1 MRMTLRVA
9 VWFALPALFAAAQP
23 AAGQGQVSRIVIN
36 SLTGEPVNRAYV
48 WFRGYSTELQAG
60 DGSNRPSPHRK
71 LFFSTFTDAS
81 GKFQLDVQVKA
92 QNSIWAQKPQFE
104 LTEIVSLT
112 LPDSKPNSKPNVTLK
127 LAPRGVITGKV
138 VDESGEPMDGVN
150 VVALEAPIQGG
161 LRRILTLGTNTT
173 DDRGVY
179 RLWGLLPGTYFVKVA
194 GRSAVTY
201 YAGYGTPPVVNEE
214 GFAPAYYGGGV
225 SQDSATPIK
234 IEVGTQAHADIAVKL
249 RAGGVIHGSIANF
262 VPGRS
267 ASFKLLSQGED
278 LLTGQVFFNADSG
291 HFEIHQVVPGA
302 YTLLVSQG
310 DATAET
316 PVNVSGAEVTNVNLS
331 LTAAVEIKGT
341 SRTIAADHP
350 NPRHPRRVF
359 CDIEL
364 DPGGTQLKSSIPDP
378 AGAPGAFVIPA
389 VSPGRYR
396 VQPLCSGGY
405 VQSMAAGTQDLL
417 STPVLTLSRG
427 VPPPQI
433 EMVVKPGG
441 GGVHGKISLHSLP
454 EGSPIRVLLVPQS
467 SGSDGPALV
476 NTVSGSDS
484 EFEMTGLA
492 PGKYLVYAFF
502 DRDNVE
508 YLNPA
513 FLQKLR
519 GGTIV
524 EVDDDGAGKE
534 VNITEVIR

>member
-1 MRMTLRVA
+1 M
-9 VWFALPALFAAAQP
+9 
-23 AAGQGQVSRIVIN
+23 
-36 SLTGEPVNRAYV
+36 
-48 WFRGYSTELQAG
+48 
-60 DGSNRPSPHRK
+60 
-71 LFFSTFTDAS
+71 
-81 GKFQLDVQVKA
+81 
-92 QNSIWAQKPQFE
+92 
-104 LTEIVSLT
+104 TEIVSLT

-417 STPVLTLSRG
+417 STPVLTVSRG